1 MQDAW
6 GFATDPIGLDRSSKT
21 LSDSIQRTLI
31 QLQALEGVVNY
42 DVQQRL
48 EQIRSIIRDAINGTQ
63 AIIDDA
69 TSKMLTLEA
78 QINSDAINL
87 LYQVEC
93 LTNTVLND
101 QLQQAFSNFI
111 SNLKKADPSITI
123 FGYHLVGVS
132 LDQVKIDDF
141 NVAYVSTKSIVLT
154 ALNKQ
159 INDQSSAYRILF
171 AYQSLEKAAM
181 SARCAYARQPSS
193 AIWFTQEVNDW
204 ERLSRPWVSVVRPK
218 AEQ

>member
-1 MQDAW
+1 MARKIAALFLSLLIFSSQSANASNAVQDAW

-21 LSDSIQRTLI
+21 LSDSLQRALI
-31 QLQALEGVVNY
+31 QLQALEGVANY

-48 EQIRSIIRDAINGTQ
+48 EQIRSIVRDALNGTQ

-69 TSKMLTLEA
+69 ASKMLTLEA

-111 SNLKKADPSITI
+111 SNVKKADPSITI

-132 LDQVKIDDF
+132 
-141 NVAYVSTKSIVLT
+141 IVCLT
-154 ALNKQ
+154 RQALH
-159 INDQSSAYRILF
+159 A
-171 AYQSLEKAAM
+171 
-181 SARCAYARQPSS
+181 QP
-193 AIWFTQEVNDW
+193 
-204 ERLSRPWVSVVRPK
+204 
-218 AEQ
+218 